1 MNAFVAVPA
10 VQHQPIVNSEKKTKK
25 NKETVI

>member
-10 VQHQPIVNSEKKTKK
+10 VQHQPIVNSEKKTK